1 MNIELTQHDEK
12 VLIDVLKYELETC
25 CYTNSDIIHTTIKRI
40 LYKLNIKICFN
51 CNRYL
56 NKWLDHWE
64 DDITKQCLCKPCYA
78 KVININQ

>member
-40 LYKLNIKICFN
+40 LYKLNIK
-51 CNRYL
+51 RGS
-56 NKWLDHWE
+56 
-64 DDITKQCLCKPCYA
+64 
-78 KVININQ
+78 